1 MKLPALIRRS
11 LAVRLALVYGLIS
24 TVLVAALGLGVY
36 FLTARYLDVQTKE
49 ELSSLADFYAAYTAA
64 SASGEADLATM
75 APQIAG
81 FFAPQAGYD
90 VRLFSARTGTLLAAT
105 RDLGPLPGSA
115 ALAELRYRR
124 PTLFLAAS
132 QDLSGRRY
140 AARPVT
146 AADGAV
152 QAVVEV
158 SRDLGDTRAFLGA
171 LRLVLVG
178 AGAVALAVALAASLL
193 LARRVTRPLHEV
205 EAAARAIA
213 GGDFSRRV
221 AVTSEDEVGR
231 LTAGINQMAADLAR
245 LEATRRDFIARVSHD
260 LRTPLTAIK
269 GFIINLQDSIPA
281 DTAVHAHPLQEVRE
295 GTKARRVEIQA
306 SLATMDEQAD
316 RLIRLVDD
324 LLAVSRAQRGELRL
338 NRTEV
343 DLAAIAR
350 SAAALMSRKADQSG
364 VTLTLDLPS
373 QPVQQAVDGDAD
385 RLQQVLVNL
394 LDNAVKATPPGGA
407 VRLAFAAKAGEVLVT
422 IDDDGPGV
430 SPEAQARAFE
440 PYFRGSGG
448 GAGPR
453 GKTEWGAGLGL
464 TIAHEIV
471 TAHGGRIWLEN
482 RPGGGAQAGFAL
494 PLKQL
499 HP

>member
-1 MKLPALIRRS
+1 MKLPVPIRRS
-11 LAVRLALVYGLIS
+11 LALRLALVYGLIS
-24 TVLVAALGLGVY
+24 TLLVAALGLGVY
-36 FLTARYLDVQTKE
+36 YLTARYLDVQAEE

-64 SASGEADLATM
+64 TASGEADLATL
-75 APQIAG
+75 APQITG
-81 FFAPQAGYD
+81 FFAPQAGYE

-132 QDLSGRRY
+132 QDLPGRRY
-140 AARPVT
+140 AARSVR

-158 SRDLGDTRAFLGA
+158 SRDLNDSRTFLGA
-171 LRLVLVG
+171 LRLVLIG
-178 AGAVALAVALAASLL
+178 AGAVALAMALAASLL

-213 GGDFSRRV
+213 AGDFSRRV

-231 LTAGINQMAADLAR
+231 LTAGVNQMATDLAR
-245 LEATRRDFIARVSHD
+245 LEATRRDFIAKVSHD

-269 GFIINLQDSIPA
+269 GFIVNLQDSAPA
-281 DTAVHAHPLQEVRE
+281 EAQP
-295 GTKARRVEIQA
+295 

-324 LLAVSRAQRGELRL
+324 LLVASRAQRGNLRL
-338 NRTEV
+338 NLTAV
-343 DLAAIAR
+343 DLAAVAR
-350 SAAALMSRKADQSG
+350 SAAALISRKADQSG
-364 VTLTLDLPS
+364 VTLTLDLPA
-373 QPVQQAVDGDAD
+373 QLAWQLVDGDAD

-407 VRLAFAAKAGEVLVT
+407 VRLAVAAKAGELLVT
-422 IDDDGPGV
+422 VDDDGPGV
-430 SPEAQARAFE
+430 SSEAQARAFE
-440 PYFRGSGG
+440 PYFRSSGG
-448 GAGPR
+448 
-453 GKTEWGAGLGL
+453 GAGLGL
-464 TIAHEIV
+464 TIAREIV
-471 TAHGGRIWLEN
+471 AAHGGRIWLDN
-482 RPGGGAQAGFAL
+482 RPEGGAQAGFAL
-494 PLKQL
+494 PFKQR
-499 HP
+499 